1 MSNLIRSL
9 NKFGFEVLQVLNAEN
24 NEQNIIFS
32 PYSVFVSTAII
43 TDIFMDETKN
53 EILKVLQVDE
63 KDLQKKLISKKIR
76 KLVGKEKSNE
86 LTLFSAI
93 YASKSLNIDHNDFEQ
108 NIRELEVTFEKIEF
122 SQTACNEINEKANNS
137 TGGMIQVLVDPLD
150 FKSDSSIILLNATYF
165 KCDWD
170 KKFIIDLE
178 SNQPEINSFTLIDG
192 TKIHIT
198 MMETFD
204 RILPYAENDKF
215 QVVSIPY
222 LNDQY
227 DFVLILPKNETKAG
241 YDDLLKLTFER
252 LKNDLLKKAILQK
265 VDIKLPKFSL
275 ECKFQLND
283 ILQSFG
289 MKKAFS
295 EIAECADSNSSYH
308 ISSIIQKTKIDI
320 DEKGIDPKAIPLTM
334 NLKCSCCFFQPRAP
348 KIIANHPFAFM
359 ITNTKTGSI
368 LLEGIV
374 KNPSI

>member
-1 MSNLIRSL
+1 MSNLFRSL

-43 TDIFMDETKN
+43 TDIFTDETKN

-86 LTLFSAI
+86 LTLFNAI

-122 SQTACNEINEKANNS
+122 SQTAYNEINEKANNS
-137 TGGMIQVLVDPLD
+137 TGGMIQLLVDPLD

-170 KKFIIDLE
+170 KKFIIDIE

-241 YDDLLKLTFER
+241 YDDLMKLTFER
-252 LKNDLLKKAILQK
+252 LKNDLL
-265 VDIKLPKFSL
+265 KLPKFSL

-295 EIAECADSNSSYH
+295 EIAECSDSTSSYH